1 MRSYTEGVYPRKRNG
16 KLVYD
21 GVLAYYDENG
31 KRRFKHR
38 ERAKEHLARAAI
50 RKLRSELEACGPKAL
65 DANVVTFAQLADYCE
80 QENYREAEITTLAK
94 NCLALEAP
102 AATKHISN
110 TSENFSAP
118 GSSRISRSQI

>member
-38 ERAKEHLARAAI
+38 ERAKEHLAKAAM

-65 DANVVTFAQLADYCE
+65 ETSVVTFAQLADYCE
-80 QENYREAEITTLAK
+80 QENYWEAQYNDAGEKLFG
-94 NCLALEAP
+94 LETP
-102 AATKHISN
+102 ARTKHISN
-110 TSENFSAP
+110 IYENFSAP
-118 GSSRISRSQI
+118 RSLRISRSQI